1 MKKLLYFALFLLCC
15 AAFLHAEPALKPRP
29 LYTLHTGDV
38 LSLEYR
44 YTPEFNQTVTI
55 QPDGYVN
62 LSIAGSMHVV
72 GMTVAEAHD
81 AILVKVSSQ
90 LNHPE
95 LNLVLKEFQKPYYV
109 VAGEVE
115 HTGRF
120 DFVENTTALQAVMQ
134 AGGFKDTAQQSQVV
148 VFRRVNDGLAEVHQ
162 INLKGMH
169 KNSDLERDLVLQPG
183 DMILVPRNKL
193 EHLSRFMKAA
203 NLGIYFNPLSYNTP

>member
-1 MKKLLYFALFLLCC
+1 MKTILYFALFLLCC